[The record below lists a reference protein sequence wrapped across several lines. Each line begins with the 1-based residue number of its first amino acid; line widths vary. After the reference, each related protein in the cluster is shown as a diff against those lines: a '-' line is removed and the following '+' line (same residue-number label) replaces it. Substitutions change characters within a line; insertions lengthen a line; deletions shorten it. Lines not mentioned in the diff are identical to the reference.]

1 MKYIKQELLMGEG
14 KIIVFRKIIYW
25 HESFLEH

>member
-1 MKYIKQELLMGEG
+1 MKYIKQELLMGER